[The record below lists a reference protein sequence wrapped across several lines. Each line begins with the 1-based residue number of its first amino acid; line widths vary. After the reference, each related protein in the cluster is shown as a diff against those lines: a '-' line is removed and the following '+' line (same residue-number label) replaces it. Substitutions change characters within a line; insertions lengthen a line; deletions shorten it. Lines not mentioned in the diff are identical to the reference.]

1 MANISPVSAA
11 VPRLEGKVALITGG
25 ARGIGESM
33 ARLFTKHGAKVVIA
47 DIMDDLGQSL
57 CEDVG
62 LEVASFVHC
71 DVSVESDIEN
81 AVNATIDKHG
91 KLDIMVNNAA
101 VIDPPKSSIVD
112 TDASDF
118 ERVIKKRKTL
128 IISLI
133 SPFLSSSKIIINVT
147 TAGMFLGTKHA
158 ARVMIPT
165 CTGSIIAIASSCG
178 IVGGLGTHAYT
189 SSKHAV
195 VGLTKNVAAE
205 LGQFQIRVN
214 CISPYLLLTGLA
226 KELFSDNQMSKIYYN
241 MKGKPLEEQNVA
253 EAALFLASDESK
265 YVSGHNLAVDGGFT
279 VTNRLF

>member
-118 ERVIKKRKTL
+118 ERVIKVNLT
-128 IISLI
+128 
-133 SPFLSSSKIIINVT
+133 
-147 TAGMFLGTKHA
+147 GMFLGTKHA

-226 KELFSDNQMSKIYYN
+226 KELFSDSQMSKIYYN